1 MNPAK
6 TTWFYGEE
14 RFAEILSFV
23 ADARSRGERRNV
35 AHERYICFILGT
47 ARLASAAERASNRVS
62 TCTWMHQV
70 LWRRRRI
77 GGPCFAHVYCYEGL
91 CA

>member
-35 AHERYICFILGT
+35 AHERYMFHSWYSTPILRCGVWNQSSIYVHLD
-47 ARLASAAERASNRVS
+47 APSLVAATKN
-62 TCTWMHQV
+62 
-70 LWRRRRI
+70 
-77 GGPCFAHVYCYEGL
+77 
-91 CA
+91 

>member
-1 MNPAK
+1 MRRSAVDNTDFGMARTREAKMNPAK

-70 LWRRRRI
+70 
-77 GGPCFAHVYCYEGL
+77 
-91 CA
+91 